1 MAASPAVTGKPAI
14 IFRVMA
20 RALPNFRAWADVP
33 GAQVE
38 KLISESRRVGWRAA
52 LGDAAVGA
60 PFFGERLGNLRL
72 ANWHMLLARSPSGAA
87 LDVGCGFGTLPLGL
101 AEHFRTTVGAEM
113 LSERLRYASLR
124 ARQEPWPNAHFVRS
138 HAGHLPLADSSFD
151 LVTMN
156 GVLEWAALYS
166 DGDPRALQI
175 AMLAEARRV
184 AREDGVVAVAIEN
197 RYALESL
204 LALSDTHTGLTF
216 VTAMP
221 RGAADLVSRLR
232 RREPYR
238 VFLYSQGEYKQ
249 LFREAG
255 FPDVTLLDLVS
266 SYNDYDFVVRPDDA
280 LTYRFLWERRMVRSF
295 YRPAAWARKGIA
307 RWKPALLGKLSYA
320 YLVVG
325 GRSTTTLLDEQHPF
339 WSAAAAWGAEPGL
352 ARFAAPGDRPGSA
365 TILTHDGK
373 RVLSLLELGR
383 TTDGA
388 SNDRSADSVR
398 WPGAP
403 GLRTRLSGSGEF
415 NGIGCRVFLPA

>member
-1 MAASPAVTGKPAI
+1 MS
-14 IFRVMA
+14 
-20 RALPNFRAWADVP
+20 RAMPYYRAWADVP
-33 GAQVE
+33 AAQVE

-72 ANWHMLLARSPSGAA
+72 ANWHLLLARSPSGAA
-87 LDVGCGFGTLPLGL
+87 LDMGCGFGTLPLGL
-101 AEHFRTTVGAEM
+101 ADHFRTTVGAEM
-113 LSERLRYASLR
+113 LPERLRYASLR

-138 HAGHLPLADSSFD
+138 HAAHLPLADASFD

-166 DGDPRALQI
+166 DGDPRSLQL

-184 AREDGVVAVAIEN
+184 SRGDGMVAVAIEN

-221 RGAADLVSRLR
+221 RGAADLMSRLR
-232 RREPYR
+232 RHEPYR
-238 VFLYSQGEYKQ
+238 VFLYSQREYKQ
-249 LFREAG
+249 LFHEAG
-255 FPDVTLLDLVS
+255 FTDVTLLDLVS

-280 LTYRFLWERRMVRSF
+280 LTYRFLWKRRMVRSF
-295 YRPAAWARKGIA
+295 YRPAAWARKRIA

-325 GRSTTTLLDEQHPF
+325 GQCATTLLDEQHPF
-339 WSAAAAWGAEPGL
+339 WSVAAAWGADPGR
-352 ARFAAPGDRPGSA
+352 ARFASPGNRPGAA
-365 TILTHDGK
+365 TIFTHNGK
-373 RVLSLLELGR
+373 RILSLLELGPAP
-383 TTDGA
+383 DGI
-388 SNDRSADSVR
+388 SNDRLPATVR
-398 WPGAP
+398 WPGRRP
-403 GLRTRLSGSGEF
+403 RRTRLAGSGEF
-415 NGIGCRVFLPA
+415 NGIGCRVYVPA

>member
-1 MAASPAVTGKPAI
+1 MSG
-14 IFRVMA
+14 
-20 RALPNFRAWADVP
+20 ALPYYRAWADVP
-33 GAQVE
+33 VAQVE
-38 KLISESRRVGWRAA
+38 KLITESRRVGWRAA
-52 LGDAAVGA
+52 LGDAAASA

-101 AEHFRTTVGAEM
+101 ADHFRTTIGAEM
-113 LSERLRYASLR
+113 LPERLRYATLR

-138 HAGHLPLADSSFD
+138 HGARLPLADASFD

-166 DGDPRALQI
+166 DGEPRSLQI
-175 AMLAEARRV
+175 AMLREMRRV

-238 VFLYSQGEYKQ
+238 VFLYSHGEYKQ
-249 LFREAG
+249 LFRAAG
-255 FPDVTLLDLVS
+255 FEDVTLLDLVS

-280 LTYRFLWERRMVRSF
+280 LTYRYLWEQQMVRSF
-295 YRPAAWARKGIA
+295 YRPAAWARKGLA

-325 GRSTTTLLDEQHPF
+325 GRSTTTLLDERHPF
-339 WSAAAAWGAEPGL
+339 WSAAAAWGADPGA
-352 ARFAAPGDRPGSA
+352 ARFASPGDRPGVA
-365 TILTHDGK
+365 TIFTHDGE
-373 RVLSLLELGR
+373 RILSLLELGPVS
-383 TTDGA
+383 DGLSGA
-388 SNDRSADSVR
+388 SLPEAVR
-398 WPGAP
+398 RPGP
-403 GLRTRLSGSGEF
+403 WSLSTRLAGSGEF
-415 NGIGCRVFLPA
+415 NGIGCRVFIPA

>member
-1 MAASPAVTGKPAI
+1 MS
-14 IFRVMA
+14 
-20 RALPNFRAWADVP
+20 RALPYYRAWADVP
-33 GAQVE
+33 VAQVE
-38 KLISESRRVGWRAA
+38 RLISESRRVGWRAA

-113 LSERLRYASLR
+113 LPERLRYATLR

-138 HAGHLPLADSSFD
+138 HGARLPLADASFD

-166 DGDPRALQI
+166 DGEPRSLQT
-175 AMLAEARRV
+175 AMLREMRRV

-221 RGAADLVSRLR
+221 RGVADLVSRLR

-238 VFLYSQGEYKQ
+238 AFLYSYDEYKQ
-249 LFREAG
+249 LFRDAG
-255 FPDVTLLDLVS
+255 FEDVTLLDLVS

-280 LTYRFLWERRMVRSF
+280 RTYRYLWEQRMVRSF
-295 YRPAAWARKGIA
+295 YRPAAWTRRGLA
-307 RWKPALLGKLSYA
+307 RWKPILLGKLSYA
-320 YLVVG
+320 YLVIG
-325 GRSTTTLLDEQHPF
+325 GRSTITLLDERHPF
-339 WSAAAAWGAEPGL
+339 WGAAAAWGADPGP
-352 ARFAAPGDRPGSA
+352 ARFAAPGDRPGAA
-365 TILTHDGK
+365 TIFTHDGE
-373 RVLSLLELGR
+373 RILSLLELGPAPGGSSTGR
-383 TTDGA
+383 LPA
-388 SNDRSADSVR
+388 SVR
-398 WPGAP
+398 RSGARSLP
-403 GLRTRLSGSGEF
+403 NRLAGSGEF
-415 NGIGCRVFLPA
+415 NGISCRVFVPA